1 MKGIKAHTH
10 EDRTRVIE
18 EMIPLVRKEF
28 GDNLIGLAAQG
39 SYARGEDGPYSDL
52 ELIAFLKKKPKGEM
66 VSGMAKI
73 RDGMLVELLWTT
85 REKYLQSTIDVNAD
99 WYLSGSDVLLPV
111 INKEYIRNIGTYQ
124 SKRVK
129 ENCLKHAAERFYE
142 LQESTTKLL
151 NAIEDDNLENTG
163 LVAFDMFMNML
174 VVLSFL
180 NQTPYT
186 TLSRFVTQA
195 AQFPMKPD
203 GFDELTAIMVKGD
216 YRDLGRLEEAA
227 TTVFEGFEQLMDD
240 LDVELYYDNID
251 PNRPVRNVQ

>member
-18 EMIPLVRKEF
+18 EMIPLVRKRF
-28 GDNLIGLAAQG
+28 GDNLLGLAAQG

-85 REKYLQSTIDVNAD
+85 REKYLQRTIDVTD
-99 WYLSGSDVLLPV
+99 EWYLAGSDVLLPI
-111 INKEYIRNIGTYQ
+111 INKEYICNIGTYQ
-124 SKRVK
+124 AKRVK

-151 NAIEDDNLENTG
+151 NAIEDDNLENIG
-163 LVAFDMFMNML
+163 LVAFDMFMHML
-174 VVLSFL
+174 VVLSFI
-180 NQTPYT
+180 NQTPYVT
-186 TLSRFVTQA
+186 FSRFVTQA
-195 AQFPMKPD
+195 KQFPMKPD
-203 GFDELTAIMVKGD
+203 GFDKFAAIMIEGD
-216 YRDLGRLEEAA
+216 YRDLSRLEEAA
-227 TTVFEGFEQLMDD
+227 TTVFDGLEQLMDD

-251 PNRPVRNVQ
+251 PNRPVRNV